1 MLSVTALLAV
11 VRNGS
16 TTLSR
21 FGEKKI
27 EDDFCTVFT
36 YSVVKPKNNRCTIT
50 LICVGMNTVSNW
62 SIIRRRIRA
71 RTL

>member
-36 YSVVKPKNNRCTIT
+36 YSVEKPKNSR
-50 LICVGMNTVSNW
+50 
-62 SIIRRRIRA
+62 
-71 RTL
+71 